1 MGGFKASRWMTKCSS
16 TPPRLIHQLDKN
28 RLFPVNE
35 KNKESILNITFSIDE
50 QVGQLA
56 REAAKKMGKSLDQVV
71 LDYVQQLARSAQ
83 PRD

>member
-1 MGGFKASRWMTKCSS
+1 M
-16 TPPRLIHQLDKN
+16 
-28 RLFPVNE
+28 
-35 KNKESILNITFSIDE
+35 NITFSIGE

-83 PRD
+83 PRNQWAQFEARCLQSSARLNGWRFARDGR